1 MFAICTYLA
10 AMVGLY
16 CKKPETRRRLGEAL
30 ASVDCR
36 TTDCRKTFQESLL
49 GGASV
54 AVVALEQYSRED
66 IRWLR
71 TMSAQGGPAGP
82 SFVLIVPVSLAWV
95 QWMRSSGDNG
105 FQVIW
110 AEEAH
115 ERLMGVIAR
124 IDPLH
129 QDPVYVLG
137 QRLLAGGALH
147 WSLAKV
153 IRRVCRTEG
162 DDGSLLPV
170 TSVTALA
177 EDTKLNPR
185 ALRRYWNVESPVHCT
200 LKEFISRAMLMWALR
215 ERRSVNWGSV
225 AGRLGVRRRT
235 LERYS
240 ARFLDCTL
248 AVAGRDPQRVI
259 RRFRK
264 WAAEV
269 VELPSTES
277 VEFPEPA
284 KPVFVPARATGQGI
298 GQTGPAVPM
307 VSWPAPPGYELPQGE
322 KQELVVFTQQRPRR
336 LHPWRSLP
344 VA

>member
-1 MFAICTYLA
+1 
-10 AMVGLY
+10 MVGLY
-16 CKKPETRRRLGEAL
+16 CGKRKTRRQLSEAL

-36 TTDCRKTFQESLL
+36 ATDCRKTFQESLL
-49 GGASV
+49 GGSSV
-54 AVVALEQYSRED
+54 AVVALEQYSHED

-95 QWMRSSGDNG
+95 QWMRSSGNG
-105 FQVIW
+105 DFQIIW

-115 ERLMGVIAR
+115 ERLLHVVAR

-129 QDPVYVLG
+129 QDPVCVLG
-137 QRLLAGGALH
+137 RRLLAHGALH
-147 WSLAKV
+147 WSLTKV
-153 IRRVCRTEG
+153 IRRVCRTEA
-162 DDGSLLPV
+162 DDGSRLPV

-177 EDTKLNPR
+177 EEIEVNPR
-185 ALRRYWNVESPVHCT
+185 ALRRYWNTESPVHCT
-200 LKEFISRAMLMWALR
+200 LKEFLSWAILVWAMR
-215 ERRSVNWGSV
+215 ERRLARWRTV
-225 AGRLGVRRRT
+225 AGSLGVRRRT

-259 RRFRK
+259 RRFRE
-264 WAAEV
+264 WATEV
-269 VELPSTES
+269 VALPSTES
-277 VEFPEPA
+277 IESPEPG
-284 KPVFVPARATGQGI
+284 KPVFVPVSSTAEGI

-307 VSWPAPPGYELPQGE
+307 VSWPAPPGYELPQHE

-344 VA
+344 AA